1 MYIWTRKTCSLHTV
15 GQSHGLVNISPTI
28 KIHTRERIK
37 STIKQ
42 TIPNYNAHIG
52 NSYCFWEGLFS
63 LQKINNNLKTW
74 RADKVHTGT
83 LTEKSFPQYIATNTA
98 ATNVCRPCLWHLSLW
113 ISYVCWRCKTLT
125 LCIVYTYWRRVW
137 QKTVDA
143 LYMNFLS

>member
-1 MYIWTRKTCSLHTV
+1 MYIWTRKTCSLHIV

-83 LTEKSFPQYIATNTA
+83 LTEKSFPQYIATCTNTA
-98 ATNVCRPCLWHLSLW
+98 ATNVCRLACDTCPCGSVTFVDVVKRWRCALCTLIDAGYDKKPSTPCIW
-113 ISYVCWRCKTLT
+113 IS
-125 LCIVYTYWRRVW
+125 
-137 QKTVDA
+137 
-143 LYMNFLS
+143 